1 MILLYIITSILYL
14 IMTYSVLLLYY
25 KYRKD
30 YEDLLDR
37 IVGFEKKEVKDIYEI
52 KKDFAEY
59 KQNRDEVEIM
69 ACKKGKRKR

>member
-14 IMTYSVLLLYY
+14 IMMFFVISLYY
-25 KYRKD
+25 KYCKD

-37 IVGFEKKEVKDIYEI
+37 ILGFEKKEIKDIYEI

-69 ACKKGKRKR
+69 GCKGKRKK

>member
-14 IMTYSVLLLYY
+14 LMMFFVISLYY
-25 KYRKD
+25 KYHKD

-69 ACKKGKRKR
+69 ACKGKRKK

>member
-14 IMTYSVLLLYY
+14 IMMFFVILLYY
-25 KYRKD
+25 KY
-30 YEDLLDR
+30 YEDYKELSDR
-37 IVGFEKKEVKDIYEI
+37 ILGLEKRHVNDIYLI

-69 ACKKGKRKR
+69 GCKGKRKR